1 MKNQDVLIV
10 YPESKEQ
17 YKIVKAFLDALDIKF
32 EQSESETYNPEFVAK
47 VEESRGQYIKGEY
60 ISVEKKDIKSFLGLE

>member
-1 MKNQDVLIV
+1 MKSQDVLIV
-10 YPESKEQ
+10 HPETIEQ
-17 YKIVKAFLDALDIKF
+17 YKIVKAFLDALGIKF
-32 EQSESETYNPEFVAK
+32 ESETYNPEFVAK

>member
-10 YPESKEQ
+10 CPESKEQ
-17 YKIVKAFLDALDIKF
+17 YKVVKAFLDALDIKF